1 MRIRNICRE
10 LKNKMGQT
18 GPDRLITG
26 NTGFPLFPP
35 AQATDHQAGKPHV
48 VFSKVDGNSGFAEN
62 HPM

>member
-26 NTGFPLFPP
+26 NTGFPLKNGCDL
-35 AQATDHQAGKPHV
+35 QYLV
-48 VFSKVDGNSGFAEN
+48 L
-62 HPM
+62 